1 MRTSVLASIL
11 VLAASC
17 GRHERLACHG
27 SDVRRAN
34 MTDGIAIQR
43 RTVADVAERAMP
55 SVVSVWAAG
64 ISADPDVP
72 EGIHKVKLS
81 RGSGIVYTSDGMIVT
96 NHHVIANAQLVR
108 VGTAD
113 HHIYEA
119 TVVGVDPDSDIAVL
133 HVEATEL
140 RPMRFADSGQVRIGD
155 FVLAIGNPFGVGE
168 TVTMGIVSGLRDGS
182 LGLSA
187 GDDAIIQTD
196 AAINPGESGGAL
208 VDIDG
213 RLVGINTA
221 ILSPTGGNEGIA
233 FAIPSKVVK
242 RAATQLIE
250 RAASK

>member
-1 MRTSVLASIL
+1 MRTTVLASIL

-17 GRHERLACHG
+17 GRHERLSCHG
-27 SDVRRAN
+27 SDLRRAN
-34 MTDGIAIQR
+34 MTDGIPIQR

-55 SVVSVWAAG
+55 SVVSVWAAS
-64 ISADPDVP
+64 IVMDPDAPDGV
-72 EGIHKVKLS
+72 HKVKLS
-81 RGSGIVYTSDGMIVT
+81 RGSGIIYSSDGMIVT
-96 NHHVIANAQLVR
+96 NQHVIADAQLVR

-119 TVVGVDPDSDIAVL
+119 TLVGTDPESDIAVL
-133 HVEATEL
+133 HVQATQL
-140 RPMRFADSGQVRIGD
+140 PAMRFADSGQVRIGD

-168 TVTMGIVSGLRDGS
+168 TVTMGIVSGLRDAD
-182 LGLSA
+182 LGLSS

-221 ILSPTGGNEGIA
+221 ILSPTGGYEGIA

-242 RAATQLIE
+242 RAAAQLIE